1 MHLVTVSQLY
11 TLYLLIYKCTS
22 IHTIAERNLL
32 LNEGRHS
39 FRLSAFSPVC
49 LLYDTHICCHINLS
63 NTYALSHTHIFTYPR
78 CLTQQSVKGKILPTI
93 VWHSVQIWSVCFVV
107 SKKNGTKKNG
117 KNKIGLKSSSWLIS
131 QVTPI
136 LIIHVKAQGWVD
148 VLVLTSVCWQCG
160 HWGITVGWREVRKFW
175 MSTATVESPIWR
187 PFLPQCA

>member
-1 MHLVTVSQLY
+1 M
-11 TLYLLIYKCTS
+11 
-22 IHTIAERNLL
+22 
-32 LNEGRHS
+32 
-39 FRLSAFSPVC
+39 LSYQSLKYMCAM
-49 LLYDTHICCHINLS
+49 
-63 NTYALSHTHIFTYPR
+63 SHPHIFTYPR

-187 PFLPQCA
+187 SIVFAVVVVVLPAVCPPCFQQCLGAFLPQCA